1 MTPFGTASGIKDAL
15 GMQSGCTQHAFGTG
29 SGIKDALGMQSEIHS
44 ACTQSAISMK
54 SACTHRHTWILCELI
69 EEILA
74 EDVFHSPVGEEDRDL
89 QIARLVG
96 DKRVARLEHGDD
108 DR

>member
-1 MTPFGTASGIKDAL
+1 MATRGAA
-15 GMQSGCTQHAFGTG
+15 
-29 SGIKDALGMQSEIHS
+29 
-44 ACTQSAISMK
+44 
-54 SACTHRHTWILCELI
+54 HRYAWILCELI

-108 DR
+108 AR